1 MKAQPSQ
8 KLLEELG
15 SEILPPEYG
24 GSGMSVKVDIVDIRY
39 CTSVYIFILKSGVI
53 LILFW

>member
-24 GSGMSVKVDIVDIRY
+24 GSGMSVKVDIVQGY
-39 CTSVYIFILKSGVI
+39 QQLLMYFICV
-53 LILFW
+53 

>member
-1 MKAQPSQ
+1 MFKSFGTHSIGQVNIYESPTEQ
-8 KLLEELG
+8 KLIEELG

-39 CTSVYIFILKSGVI
+39 CTV
-53 LILFW
+53 

>member
-1 MKAQPSQ
+1 MFKSFVGTHSIGQVNIYESPTEQ
-8 KLLEELG
+8 KLIEELG

-39 CTSVYIFILKSGVI
+39 CTL
-53 LILFW
+53 